1 MKHYSDS
8 DIQKLREQARETDL
22 IIYRSDTRN
31 AAFFVCSRMR
41 EWLARYD
48 FPLERMLT
56 EGIPAIELL
65 DKSNNDLVALMATE
79 AALLRRSRGI
89 TDIIERGA

>member
-8 DIQKLREQARETDL
+8 DIEKLREQAKTKNL

-31 AAFFVCSRMR
+31 AAFFVCSRMK

-48 FPLERMLT
+48 FPLERMLKQ
-56 EGIPAIELL
+56 GIPAIELL
-65 DKSNNDLVALMATE
+65 DRSNNDLVALMATE
-79 AALLRRSRGI
+79 AALLRRSKGI